1 MKLKTM
7 GLFVGVVAATAVAAI
22 MWSGDAMQVSH
33 AEESDANVVAKI
45 GDNEVT
51 MAELDARA
59 KRSNTKVNQDQFDAR
74 NQALNE
80 MIAEN
85 LLRAEAATR
94 GITPDELVTQEII
107 QKMATATDAEI
118 ETFFKTN
125 SGRMGGRT
133 LDEMKGQISNFLQSE
148 NRRKARVAYI
158 GGLRAKNK
166 VSVFLDPPRATVQ
179 IASTDPKQG
188 PDGAVVK
195 IIEFSDFQ

>member
-22 MWSGDAMQVSH
+22 MWSGDAVQVSH
-33 AEESDANVVAKI
+33 AEETKAGVVAKI
-45 GDNEVT
+45 GDTEVT
-51 MAELDARA
+51 MAELDTRA
-59 KRSNTKVNQDQFDAR
+59 KLRNSKVYQDLFDAR

-85 LLRAEAATR
+85 LMRAEAAKR
-94 GITPDELVTQEII
+94 GITPDELITQEII
-107 QKMATATDAEI
+107 QKMAAVTDAEV
-118 ETFFKTN
+118 EAFFKTN
-125 SGRMGGRT
+125 TGRMGGRT
-133 LDEMKGQISNFLQSE
+133 LDEMKGQISNFLQTE

-166 VSVFLDPPRATVQ
+166 VAVFLDPPRANIQ

-188 PDGAVVK
+188 PDGAVIK
-195 IIEFSDFQ
+195 IIEYSDFQ